1 VGGRDS
7 PVTGGKKRG
16 RAAARAARALSARP
30 WPLTIAIAAAL
41 GLLVYVATTS
51 LPYLISSPTSDP
63 HFGALNDCLS
73 RALPA
78 PRLGWAVSPD
88 ASRAAVYG
96 PHAVAVCGRSG
107 VSTRLDVTGTL
118 AASFSGDNRLW
129 VSAGGRLL
137 REDQGA
143 LHPVGDFA
151 PVSLAGHAG
160 GMLALDEDGQLVSVA
175 SEGGVLGQ
183 AMVPWS
189 GARLSVGA
197 TGTLAAVL
205 AEGALH
211 IYDAR
216 TLAPLAAQP
225 PCPVEGLWWLDAPER
240 VLIGC
245 APAGTPA
252 FTLDLRTGTHAPAPR
267 TPATPARRLLGRALY
282 VQGCDGFPCTAPAP

>member
-1 VGGRDS
+1 MSGREG
-7 PVTGGKKRG
+7 PVTGSRKGARG
-16 RAAARAARALSARP
+16 SAKAARALSARP
-30 WPLTIAIAAAL
+30 WPLTIAIAVAL

-51 LPYLISSPTSDP
+51 LPYLISSPTADP

-96 PHAVAVCGRSG
+96 PRAVAVCDRSG
-107 VSTRLDVTGTL
+107 ASTRLDVKGAL
-118 AASFSGDNRLW
+118 AVTFGGDNRLW

-137 REDQGA
+137 REDERA
-143 LHPVGDFA
+143 LRPMGDFA

-160 GMLALDEDGQLVSVA
+160 GVLALDEEGHLVSVS

-183 AMVPWS
+183 AMVP
-189 GARLSVGA
+189 GPGGRLSVGA
-197 TGTLAAVL
+197 AGTLAAVL
-205 AEGALH
+205 TGGSFRAF
-211 IYDAR
+211 DAR
-216 TLAPLAAQP
+216 TLTVLPAEP
-225 PCPVEGLWWLDAPER
+225 PCAVEQLWWLDAPEQ

-245 APAGTPA
+245 GPEGKTA
-252 FTLDLRTGTHAPAPR
+252 FTLDLRTGTRAPAPR
-267 TPATPARRLLGRALY
+267 HPETPARRLLGRALY

>member
-1 VGGRDS
+1 MSGRES
-7 PVTGGKKRG
+7 PVTGGRKG
-16 RAAARAARALSARP
+16 SRASARAVRALSARP

-41 GLLVYVATTS
+41 GLLVYVSTTS
-51 LPYLISSPTSDP
+51 LPYLISSPTADP

-96 PHAVAVCGRSG
+96 PRAVAVCDRSG
-107 VSTRLDVTGTL
+107 ASKRLDVTGTL
-118 AASFSGDNRLW
+118 AVTFSGDNRLW

-137 REDQGA
+137 REERGA
-143 LHPVGDFA
+143 LAPVGDFA

-160 GMLALDEDGQLVSVA
+160 GVLALDEAGQLVSVA

-183 AMVPWS
+183 ATVPGA

-197 TGTLAAVL
+197 TGALAAVL
-205 AEGALH
+205 VEGALQV
-211 IYDAR
+211 YDAR
-216 TLAPLAAQP
+216 TLAPLASEP
-225 PCPVEGLWWLDAPER
+225 PCPVEGLWWLDEPQR
-240 VLIGC
+240 MLIGC
-245 APAGTPA
+245 APTGAPA
-252 FTLDLRTGTHAPAPR
+252 FTLDLRAGTHAPAPGA
-267 TPATPARRLLGRALY
+267 PATPARRLFGRALY

>member
-7 PVTGGKKRG
+7 PVTGGRKTGRG
-16 RAAARAARALSARP
+16 PARAVRALSARP

-41 GLLVYVATTS
+41 GLLVYTATTS
-51 LPYLISSPTSDP
+51 LPYLISSPTADP

-96 PHAVAVCGRSG
+96 PRAVAVCDRGGASQ
-107 VSTRLDVTGTL
+107 RLDIAGTL
-118 AASFSGDNRLW
+118 AATFGGDNRLW

-137 REDQGA
+137 REDRGT

-160 GMLALDEDGQLVSVA
+160 GVLALDEAGQLVSVA

-183 AMVPWS
+183 ATVPGA

-205 AEGALH
+205 AEGALRV
-211 IYDAR
+211 YDAR
-216 TLAPLAAQP
+216 TLTPLAAEP
-225 PCPVEGLWWLDAPER
+225 PCPVEALWWLDAPER

-245 APAGTPA
+245 ATGGAPA
-252 FTLDLRTGTHAPAPR
+252 FTLDLQAGTHTPAPG
-267 TPATPARRLLGRALY
+267 TPAAPARRLLGRALY
-282 VQGCDGFPCTAPAP
+282 VQGCDGFPCTAPTP